1 VLPISYLVLQLLDSL
16 GHLSFAKLKFD
27 RHRLAS

>member
-1 VLPISYLVLQLLDSL
+1 VLPVPYLVLQSRYLL

-27 RHRLAS
+27 